1 MTRSPD
7 EYIVARRTLLDALD
21 VLSEHTEAMVLVGA
35 QAVYQRTGD
44 VPGTGIPMTTDSD
57 LAIDADLLADAP
69 EMSGLLTDAGF
80 SAASQPGHWISSH
93 GIGLDLMGVPH
104 QVPRARRSAGFRG
117 HDRSVAR
124 VTPGLEPSLVDCSH
138 MTVGSLEDADPR
150 VVRIKVAG
158 SAALLTAKLTKLRER
173 HDEHVRKPDR
183 PSRLKEKDVLDCYRL
198 LVAIP
203 TEELVEGFARHN
215 RSAEAREVSR
225 RAVDFLVRQS
235 RPGEHTLLMDLLSD
249 ALLGDLTAPAA
260 FGALVEDL
268 AAALTSSGWPGPG
281 LSGR

>member
-104 QVPRARRSAGFRG
+104 QVPR
-117 HDRSVAR
+117 V
-124 VTPGLEPSLVDCSH
+124 LVDLRASRGTTDRLPGSPPVWNRRWS
-138 MTVGSLEDADPR
+138 TV
-150 VVRIKVAG
+150 
-158 SAALLTAKLTKLRER
+158 
-173 HDEHVRKPDR
+173 
-183 PSRLKEKDVLDCYRL
+183 
-198 LVAIP
+198 P
-203 TEELVEGFARHN
+203 T
-215 RSAEAREVSR
+215 
-225 RAVDFLVRQS
+225 
-235 RPGEHTLLMDLLSD
+235 
-249 ALLGDLTAPAA
+249 
-260 FGALVEDL
+260 
-268 AAALTSSGWPGPG
+268 
-281 LSGR
+281 

>member
-93 GIGLDLMGVPH
+93 GIGLDPVLC
-104 QVPRARRSAGFRG
+104 QKRAGHEQGRKRGGEFPKGSHLGLRSAMNL
-117 HDRSVAR
+117 
-124 VTPGLEPSLVDCSH
+124 PCP
-138 MTVGSLEDADPR
+138 
-150 VVRIKVAG
+150 
-158 SAALLTAKLTKLRER
+158 
-173 HDEHVRKPDR
+173 
-183 PSRLKEKDVLDCYRL
+183 
-198 LVAIP
+198 
-203 TEELVEGFARHN
+203 
-215 RSAEAREVSR
+215 
-225 RAVDFLVRQS
+225 
-235 RPGEHTLLMDLLSD
+235 
-249 ALLGDLTAPAA
+249 
-260 FGALVEDL
+260 
-268 AAALTSSGWPGPG
+268 
-281 LSGR
+281 